1 MTTRPFSSAAEL
13 STTQRQ
19 AVESMVGRTLESQ
32 DMVFLVVMRPGQE
45 PTAEGKARARARL
58 ERVFQ
63 QTDRFGQEQGIEP
76 GAADAAI
83 DAAVQDVRSR
93 AS

>member
-1 MTTRPFSSAAEL
+1 MEATPFSNAADL
-13 STTQRQ
+13 SIAQRQ

-32 DMVFLVVMRPGQE
+32 DMVFLVVLRPGRE
-45 PTAEGKARARARL
+45 PSADDKARARAQL
-58 ERVFQ
+58 EQVFQ
-63 QTDRFGQEQGIEP
+63 QSDRFGQEQGIDP
-76 GAADAAI
+76 SAADAVI

>member
-1 MTTRPFSSAAEL
+1 MSTSPFSSAADL
-13 STTQRQ
+13 SSAQRQ

-32 DMVFLVVMRPGQE
+32 DMVFLVVLRPGQE
-45 PTAEGKARARARL
+45 PTAEDKARARARL

-63 QTDRFGQEQGIEP
+63 QADRFGQEQGIDP
-76 GAADAAI
+76 VAADAAI

-93 AS
+93 AP

>member
-1 MTTRPFSSAAEL
+1 METKPFSSAADL
-13 STTQRQ
+13 SSAQRQ

-45 PTAEGKARARARL
+45 PTAADKAGARARL

-63 QTDRFGQEQGIEP
+63 QSDRFGQEQGIKP
-76 GAADAAI
+76 DSADAAI

-93 AS
+93 TP